1 MLASDA
7 TPGNHDEA
15 AIAAALATDPAWHW
29 TVPPPA
35 VASRLQRSDFDD
47 EEAWNSHRCKRR
59 AQQKALNEKSRA
71 PRDRSQRARPAR
83 ARQQE
88 ERRQR
93 RESQQI
99 ERQEALCEAARV
111 LTARRVAAAGQSQPP
126 PPLIGLGESEPVVRA
141 SIHLRHKLR
150 LADVD
155 ASKEELAQMSAAS
168 QLAAEYCRANPLPPA
183 PADLQRVAAMELRRQ
198 VTAQTAAKQRRLAKQ
213 KPKPSLKPSAGIG
226 KAQRW
231 RRVSGPRAD
240 GRRAVRS

>member
-1 MLASDA
+1 MHVWWSPSAMLASDA

-59 AQQKALNEKSRA
+59 AQQKALHEKSRA

-155 ASKEELAQMSAAS
+155 ASKEELAQMSAQVAKDELEWYKKQFS
-168 QLAAEYCRANPLPPA
+168 DIISDLFTSFQV
-183 PADLQRVAAMELRRQ
+183 PAD
-198 VTAQTAAKQRRLAKQ
+198 RRLA
-213 KPKPSLKPSAGIG
+213 ACN
-226 KAQRW
+226 
-231 RRVSGPRAD
+231 VSTDSRCNRCP
-240 GRRAVRS
+240 RRARS